1 MDIQLMQHRN
11 LRDDNRKAITATVV
25 ALFFIFTPLFGVIN
39 QDNLAGELDYQAY
52 ESFSIRDGYYTSADG
67 LSGEIL
73 SSELYEIIRNH
84 TVVSYSSVW
93 DDLRFTDEDP
103 LNDSNVT
110 LFYTLRSQ
118 SENETCG
125 DGNTCTSQTW
135 NREHVWPKSHGDFG
149 TSMTNVAGVDLHALR
164 PTDNTINSARND
176 KDFDNIAG
184 QHSECTIC
192 NTSTDAWQA
201 PLGSRGDAARAVFY
215 MDIRYNGYGNEPN
228 LTLVDQYT
236 SSSSDDGQLGKLC
249 TLYEWH
255 MDDPVTSIEASRNE
269 RVYSIQANRNPFV
282 DNQSFA
288 VEIWGSLCDSDS
300 DGDGWLDYEESSC
313 GSNSTDGNSV
323 PSDTDSSGY
332 CDNLEYQFHSE
343 MDVDNDND
351 SYLDSNDDF
360 PYDPCA
366 AVDTDGDG
374 MPDWILLNC
383 NTTLTEDV
391 DDDDDGYDDTN
402 DTFPQD
408 DSEWSDF
415 DADGIGNNADTDDD
429 GDTVPDDYDEFPLN
443 PAEWADNDM
452 DGIGDNSDTDD
463 DGDNWTDIV
472 ESDCGTD
479 PMNATSIPGDF
490 ESDGVC
496 DPLDE
501 DDDNDSV
508 NDTEDAFPFDA
519 LEWSDNDMDGIG
531 DNSDTDDDGDNWTDV
546 VESDCGTDPMNA
558 TSIPGDFESDGVC
571 DPLDEDD
578 DNDGANDSTD
588 VWPYDRCASSDYDS
602 DGLADELLID
612 CETVIGIDDDD
623 DGDGVHD
630 TDDGCPRGHIGW
642 TSNPVNDIDG
652 DGCHEI
658 EDYDNDGDGFN
669 NIDDSF
675 PDDPAEWNDAD
686 QDGVGDNRDAFP
698 SDSNET
704 IDADGDGVGDNTDAY
719 PNDSSRWNIVDNP
732 VTEGIG
738 DYIIVALAG
747 IFLILLI
754 ALLIPLKKK

>member
-1 MDIQLMQHRN
+1 MQ
-11 LRDDNRKAITATVV
+11 DFKQPRKLNKKNYLNNINNSNKP
-25 ALFFIFTPLFGVIN
+25 FIIYKTIKGF
-39 QDNLAGELDYQAY
+39 
-52 ESFSIRDGYYTSADG
+52 
-67 LSGEIL
+67 
-73 SSELYEIIRNH
+73 
-84 TVVSYSSVW
+84 
-93 DDLRFTDEDP
+93 DLFTDFSKKII
-103 LNDSNVT
+103 LNN
-110 LFYTLRSQ
+110 Q
-118 SENETCG
+118 
-125 DGNTCTSQTW
+125 
-135 NREHVWPKSHGDFG
+135 
-149 TSMTNVAGVDLHALR
+149 
-164 PTDNTINSARND
+164 
-176 KDFDNIAG
+176 NISKFLN
-184 QHSECTIC
+184 QKYKTKIKYK
-192 NTSTDAWQA
+192 STD
-201 PLGSRGDAARAVFY
+201 LLIGFF
-215 MDIRYNGYGNEPN
+215 GYE
-228 LTLVDQYT
+228 
-236 SSSSDDGQLGKLC
+236 
-249 TLYEWH
+249 
-255 MDDPVTSIEASRNE
+255 
-269 RVYSIQANRNPFV
+269 
-282 DNQSFA
+282 
-288 VEIWGSLCDSDS
+288 
-300 DGDGWLDYEESSC
+300 
-313 GSNSTDGNSV
+313 
-323 PSDTDSSGY
+323 
-332 CDNLEYQFHSE
+332 
-343 MDVDNDND
+343 
-351 SYLDSNDDF
+351 
-360 PYDPCA
+360 
-366 AVDTDGDG
+366 
-374 MPDWILLNC
+374 LLN
-383 NTTLTEDV
+383 NL
-391 DDDDDGYDDTN
+391 
-402 DTFPQD
+402 
-408 DSEWSDF
+408 
-415 DADGIGNNADTDDD
+415 
-429 GDTVPDDYDEFPLN
+429 
-443 PAEWADNDM
+443 
-452 DGIGDNSDTDD
+452 
-463 DGDNWTDIV
+463 
-472 ESDCGTD
+472 
-479 PMNATSIPGDF
+479 
-490 ESDGVC
+490 
-496 DPLDE
+496 
-501 DDDNDSV
+501 

-558 TSIPGDFESDGVC
+558 TSIPGDFEGDGVC

-602 DGLADELLID
+602 DDLADELLID